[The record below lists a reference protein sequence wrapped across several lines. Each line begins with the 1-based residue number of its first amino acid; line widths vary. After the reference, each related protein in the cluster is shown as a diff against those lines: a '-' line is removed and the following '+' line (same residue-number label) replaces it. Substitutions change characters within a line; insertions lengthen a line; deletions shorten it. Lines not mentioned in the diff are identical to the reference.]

1 MRPPPPP
8 RVRPYRAVR
17 SETWADLTAVL
28 ARGEAGVIFGRLQ
41 GLQAQTVESQGREGD
56 LNERACRQAFEP

>member
-17 SETWADLTAVL
+17 SETWSDLSAVL

-41 GLQAQTVESQGREGD
+41 GLQTPNDERQGPRGD
-56 LNERACRQAFEP
+56 LNNRACGQANEP